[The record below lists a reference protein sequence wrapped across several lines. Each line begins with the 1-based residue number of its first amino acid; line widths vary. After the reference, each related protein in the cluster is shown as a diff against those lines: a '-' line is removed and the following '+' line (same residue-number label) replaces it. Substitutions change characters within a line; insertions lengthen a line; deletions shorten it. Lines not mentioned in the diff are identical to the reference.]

1 MIAIDTYLREA
12 VAQIVDSVHPE
23 MIILFG
29 SHAYGKPDDGSDL
42 DLLVVMDTDELPH
55 RRAIPLRKLLRNLGV
70 PKEII
75 VRTPEEFR
83 RFRDVVGTVIYPAAR
98 YGRVLYER

>member
-12 VAQIVDSVHPE
+12 VTQIVDSVHPE

-70 PKEII
+70 PKDII